1 MIAIVDYG
9 RGNLFSVQKAFN
21 FLGTDAVITADIKKI
36 EKADKVV
43 LPGVGAFGDCM
54 NNLRAAGL
62 VPVLQ
67 KAAKIKPFLG
77 ICLGLQLLFE
87 TSEESPGVRGLGV
100 FRGRIEKISATG
112 YKVPHMGW
120 NNIFIENVNPLLGK
134 LPERPYVYFVHS
146 YHAVP
151 ADPSIITSWTEYGG
165 KVTASVGQENVQ
177 AMQFHPEKS
186 GAVGMQILQNFIDW

>member
-1 MIAIVDYG
+1 
-9 RGNLFSVQKAFN
+9 
-21 FLGTDAVITADIKKI
+21 
-36 EKADKVV
+36 
-43 LPGVGAFGDCM
+43 
-54 NNLRAAGL
+54 
-62 VPVLQ
+62 
-67 KAAKIKPFLG
+67 
-77 ICLGLQLLFE
+77 
-87 TSEESPGVRGLGV
+87 
-100 FRGRIEKISATG
+100 
-112 YKVPHMGW
+112 MGW

-165 KVTASVGQENVQ
+165 KVTASVGQKNVQ

>member
-21 FLGTDAVITADIKKI
+21 FLGTDAVITADIEKI

-165 KVTASVGQENVQ
+165 KVTASVGQKNVQ

>member
-21 FLGTDAVITADIKKI
+21 FLGTDAVITADIEKI

-54 NNLRAAGL
+54 NNLQAAGL

-165 KVTASVGQENVQ
+165 KVTTSVGQKNVQ